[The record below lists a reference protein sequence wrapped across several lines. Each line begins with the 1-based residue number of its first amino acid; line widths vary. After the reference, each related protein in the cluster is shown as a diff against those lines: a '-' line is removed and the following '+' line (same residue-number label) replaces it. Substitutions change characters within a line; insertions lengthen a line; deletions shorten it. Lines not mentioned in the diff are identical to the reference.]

1 MVSKL
6 CFKIIL
12 KNHDDDGTKT
22 KCGLVCQTLFT
33 FRQRDGAMKCC
44 PLTPQK
50 ASGVRGRPVLANCR
64 NQDGSHSRPARA
76 SARPRRARLSRRLP
90 ALPRD
95 VARAA
100 LVSESGLG
108 EKNSTSL
115 TPTYFGF
122 SPKLGSCFDSLRG
135 FPTLTQKALL
145 SVCM

>member
-1 MVSKL
+1 M
-6 CFKIIL
+6 
-12 KNHDDDGTKT
+12 
-22 KCGLVCQTLFT
+22 
-33 FRQRDGAMKCC
+33 GA
-44 PLTPQK
+44 PSWRTAGPRTAAIHAQPGPPPDRAAPAFPG
-50 ASGVRGRPVLANCR
+50 AS
-64 NQDGSHSRPARA
+64 
-76 SARPRRARLSRRLP
+76 LP

-122 SPKLGSCFDSLRG
+122 SPKLGSCFDSLRA